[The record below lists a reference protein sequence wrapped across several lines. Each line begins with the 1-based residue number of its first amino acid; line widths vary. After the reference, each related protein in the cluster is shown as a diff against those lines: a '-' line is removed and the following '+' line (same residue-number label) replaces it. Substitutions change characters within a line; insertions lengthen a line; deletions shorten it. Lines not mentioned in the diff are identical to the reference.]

1 MEGSDARLVF
11 KVTGGWAVAG
21 GRLVFKVTGGWAHW
35 SGGGTQ
41 AHRMIKYLPVVVG
54 WLVGGWVSLLGLWE
68 EYILAYVYF
77 MFLWWWWARCQELCR
92 CFEVEGCERS

>member
-1 MEGSDARLVF
+1 MGGSFSRSQV
-11 KVTGGWAVAG
+11 GGHI
-21 GRLVFKVTGGWAHW
+21 GR
-35 SGGGTQ
+35 GGGTQ

-77 MFLWWWWARCQELCR
+77 MFLWWWWVGGMGADSCMFMIRVCGGGGRLPPLHPPLR
-92 CFEVEGCERS
+92 PIAP